1 MKNIITNINEAM
13 ALVESISQFDAEGMQ
28 TIICML
34 VDTCAARHGMDA
46 REIADTVKTLVYAV
60 NSEFGAYRIA

>member
-1 MKNIITNINEAM
+1 MMNVFENMDT
-13 ALVESISQFDAEGMQ
+13 ALDLVNQLSEFDAEGMQ